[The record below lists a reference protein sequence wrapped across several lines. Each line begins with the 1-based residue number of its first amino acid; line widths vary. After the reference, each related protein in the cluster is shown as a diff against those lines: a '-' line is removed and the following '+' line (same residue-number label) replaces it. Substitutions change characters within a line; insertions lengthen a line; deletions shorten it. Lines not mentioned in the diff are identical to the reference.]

1 MKAYFQDNEVIS
13 TFPTR
18 VREGSGTLAQD
29 SPSHFKVPCAATPVS
44 AFQVALRQSRFL
56 AILLIMVI
64 LGTMDATATI
74 YNWSRYDLSFETPD
88 NGFVSFNSPTR
99 FEVQWED
106 MVMTVQLY
114 SKDKGDEKKLLNEKL
129 ERKALGCRM
138 YDLHDGKIKVKGF
151 KQTYSIAGTMPDGS
165 RSIIADIV
173 SKHQNLIIEVTVN
186 YLYGNR
192 EVVEDMI
199 KSFAENK
206 KQQPNRERK
215 HQKVQTRQQ
224 AEKEKAKEKQQEKQ
238 QEKKPARKEKLYD
251 A

>member
-1 MKAYFQDNEVIS
+1 
-13 TFPTR
+13 
-18 VREGSGTLAQD
+18 
-29 SPSHFKVPCAATPVS
+29 
-44 AFQVALRQSRFL
+44 
-56 AILLIMVI
+56 
-64 LGTMDATATI
+64 
-74 YNWSRYDLSFETPD
+74 
-88 NGFVSFNSPTR
+88 
-99 FEVQWED
+99 
-106 MVMTVQLY
+106 MTVQLY
-114 SKDKGDEKKLLNEKL
+114 SKDKGDEKKLLNENL
-129 ERKALGCRM
+129 QRKALGFSM

-151 KQTYSIAGTMPDGS
+151 KKTYSIDGTMPDGS
-165 RSIIADIV
+165 RAIIADIV

-224 AEKEKAKEKQQEKQ
+224 AEKEKAKEKQQEK
-238 QEKKPARKEKLYD
+238 KPARKEKLYD

>member
-1 MKAYFQDNEVIS
+1 MMMNSIQNNEVMKI
-13 TFPTR
+13 
-18 VREGSGTLAQD
+18 
-29 SPSHFKVPCAATPVS
+29 SPSKFKGGGR
-44 AFQVALRQSRFL
+44 AFALWIVLLMLVA
-56 AILLIMVI
+56 
-64 LGTMDATATI
+64 GNMDATATI
-74 YNWSRYDLSFETPD
+74 YNWSRYDLSFETPE
-88 NGFVSFNSPTR
+88 NGFVTFNSPTR

-114 SKDKGDEKKLLNEKL
+114 SKDKGDEKKLLNENL
-129 ERKALGCRM
+129 QRKALGFSM

-151 KQTYSIAGTMPDGS
+151 KKTYSIDGTMPDGS
-165 RSIIADIV
+165 RAIIADIV

-224 AEKEKAKEKQQEKQ
+224 AEKEKAKEKQQEK
-238 QEKKPARKEKLYD
+238 KPARKEKLYD